1 MVTKL
6 GDLVLRPTTHNQAYG
21 RLHSVS
27 MLASEERSDC
37 PPVSPLSMTRCFPE
51 LWVVTQRRIRRCAR
65 PPMSLRNSARRRG
78 GVQKPFL
85 ASSKN
90 CCSKN
95 ASLRHVL
102 LELQERSSME
112 ERRLGGRRDIAPTKL
127 TLHARSPL
135 ATTRSPLTMLV
146 TNQVTPGY
154 WCGEPLN
161 QGLGRSPLTRARKET
176 AMNAILAQLHLSQN
190 ESIHWLT

>member
-85 ASSKN
+85 ASSKD

-102 LELQERSSME
+102 LELQEQQHGGATPRWPPGYRSHE
-112 ERRLGGRRDIAPTKL
+112 AYAACTV
-127 TLHARSPL
+127 SPC
-135 ATTRSPLTMLV
+135 
-146 TNQVTPGY
+146 NYQVTPY
-154 WCGEPLN
+154 DACN
-161 QGLGRSPLTRARKET
+161 QPGHP
-176 AMNAILAQLHLSQN
+176 
-190 ESIHWLT
+190 WLLMW